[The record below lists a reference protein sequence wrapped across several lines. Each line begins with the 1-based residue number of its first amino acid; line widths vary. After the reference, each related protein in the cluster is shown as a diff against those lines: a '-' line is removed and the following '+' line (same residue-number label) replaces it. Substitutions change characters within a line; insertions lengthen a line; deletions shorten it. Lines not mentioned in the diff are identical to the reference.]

1 MPCLPMIKEV
11 NQACKTLNEK
21 LGISVPL
28 PNPQKKTL
36 KTASACNF
44 VVGAGL
50 VAAGVVFS
58 SKWCAV
64 LGGIGLV
71 SSVVL
76 RYESGGR
83 KDEQ

>member
-1 MPCLPMIKEV
+1 MVKEV

-76 RYESGGR
+76 RHESGGR

>member
-1 MPCLPMIKEV
+1 MIKEV
-11 NQACKTLNEK
+11 NHICDELNEK
-21 LGISVPL
+21 LGVSVSL
-28 PNPQKKTL
+28 PNPKKKTL
-36 KTASACNF
+36 NAASVCNF

-76 RYESGGR
+76 HQEKGG
-83 KDEQ
+83 KSDEK

>member
-1 MPCLPMIKEV
+1 MIKEV
-11 NQACKTLNEK
+11 NHICDKLNEK
-21 LGISVPL
+21 LGVSVLL
-28 PNPQKKTL
+28 PNPKKKTL
-36 KTASACNF
+36 KKTSVCNF

-64 LGGIGLV
+64 LGGIGIV

-76 RYESGGR
+76 RQESGGG

>member
-1 MPCLPMIKEV
+1 MIKEV
-11 NQACKTLNEK
+11 NHVCDKLNEK

>member
-1 MPCLPMIKEV
+1 MIKEV
-11 NQACKTLNEK
+11 NHICDELNEK
-21 LGISVPL
+21 LGVSVSL

-64 LGGIGLV
+64 LGGIGIV

-76 RYESGGR
+76 RQESGGG

>member
-1 MPCLPMIKEV
+1 MIKKV
-11 NQACKTLNEK
+11 NHACKKMNEK

-28 PNPQKKTL
+28 PNPKKEPL
-36 KTASACNF
+36 KAASVCNF

-50 VAAGVVFS
+50 VATGVMFS

-76 RYESGGR
+76 HQEKGG
-83 KDEQ
+83 KSDEK

>member
-1 MPCLPMIKEV
+1 MVKEV
-11 NQACKTLNEK
+11 NRACEKLNEK
-21 LGISVPL
+21 LGVSVSL
-28 PNPQKKTL
+28 PNPKKKTL
-36 KTASACNF
+36 NAASVCNF

-76 RYESGGR
+76 RHESGSR
-83 KDEQ
+83 NDEQ

>member
-1 MPCLPMIKEV
+1 MIKEI
-11 NQACKTLNEK
+11 NHTCGKLNEK

-28 PNPQKKTL
+28 PNPGKKTL
-36 KTASACNF
+36 KTTSVCHF
-44 VVGAGL
+44 VAGAGL

-64 LGGIGLV
+64 LGGIGII

-76 RYESGGR
+76 RQESGG

>member
-1 MPCLPMIKEV
+1 MVKEV
-11 NQACKTLNEK
+11 NHACEKLNEK
-21 LGISVPL
+21 LGVSVSL

-36 KTASACNF
+36 KTASVCNF

-64 LGGIGLV
+64 LGGIGIV

-76 RYESGGR
+76 RQESGGG

>member
-1 MPCLPMIKEV
+1 MIKEV
-11 NQACKTLNEK
+11 NHVCDKLNEK

-64 LGGIGLV
+64 LGGIGIV

-76 RYESGGR
+76 RQESGGG

>member
-1 MPCLPMIKEV
+1 MIKEV